1 MARPKGFKNE
11 TAIPDEKIEML
22 ASALLPSVL
31 EFWKSEHNQSDS
43 PETDNTEAVTVSVN
57 NEI

>member
-1 MARPKGFKNE
+1 MFKNE

-43 PETDNTEAVTVSVN
+43 PETDNTEAETVSVN

>member
-1 MARPKGFKNE
+1 MARPKVFKNE

-22 ASALLPSVL
+22 ASALMPSVL
-31 EFWKSEHNQSDS
+31 EFWKSEHNQSGS
-43 PETDNTEAVTVSVN
+43 TETDNAEAVTVSVN